1 MWRSE
6 LSPTQRVARTAA
18 ACLRERM
25 PPTEACL
32 RVPTFLGVHTLALSE
47 ELTLD
52 GGALR
57 VWTGAAEHHDPT
69 ADSATQLLAEQQR
82 YRRSQPPSRSQL
94 QQAGGAFGGGSLEA
108 RADQV
113 FCSPPASGRRV
124 LGGPFLRAAL
134 PSFDSAS
141 ADSAAAGLLHVWLAA
156 GGARSLADGGA
167 AAGGAGAGA
176 GGGAGG
182 VIRRLGPYRLHVLSA
197 TIGSA
202 GDETIAGAAAGD
214 SLQPSETL
222 TVTVAVDKV
231 AAMAEAEVA
240 DAVRPTDELLCMALP
255 QEEGEEACAWLST
268 QGAANPNQP

>member
-32 RVPTFLGVHTLALSE
+32 LVPTFLGVHTLALSE

-94 QQAGGAFGGGSLEA
+94 QQAGGAFGDGSLEA

-124 LGGPFLRAAL
+124 LGGP
-134 PSFDSAS
+134 
-141 ADSAAAGLLHVWLAA
+141 G
-156 GGARSLADGGA
+156 
-167 AAGGAGAGA
+167 
-176 GGGAGG
+176 
-182 VIRRLGPYRLHVLSA
+182 
-197 TIGSA
+197 
-202 GDETIAGAAAGD
+202 
-214 SLQPSETL
+214 
-222 TVTVAVDKV
+222 
-231 AAMAEAEVA
+231 
-240 DAVRPTDELLCMALP
+240 
-255 QEEGEEACAWLST
+255 
-268 QGAANPNQP
+268 

>member
-94 QQAGGAFGGGSLEA
+94 QQAGGAFGDGSLEA

-113 FCSPPASGRRV
+113 FCSPPASGRRI

-176 GGGAGG
+176 GGAGG

-202 GDETIAGAAAGD
+202 GR
-214 SLQPSETL
+214 
-222 TVTVAVDKV
+222 
-231 AAMAEAEVA
+231 
-240 DAVRPTDELLCMALP
+240 VRLRDRNRVRGKA
-255 QEEGEEACAWLST
+255 
-268 QGAANPNQP
+268 

>member
-1 MWRSE
+1 M
-6 LSPTQRVARTAA
+6 A
-18 ACLRERM
+18 

-94 QQAGGAFGGGSLEA
+94 QQAGGAFGDGSLEA

-124 LGGPFLRAAL
+124 LGGP
-134 PSFDSAS
+134 
-141 ADSAAAGLLHVWLAA
+141 G
-156 GGARSLADGGA
+156 
-167 AAGGAGAGA
+167 
-176 GGGAGG
+176 
-182 VIRRLGPYRLHVLSA
+182 
-197 TIGSA
+197 
-202 GDETIAGAAAGD
+202 
-214 SLQPSETL
+214 
-222 TVTVAVDKV
+222 
-231 AAMAEAEVA
+231 
-240 DAVRPTDELLCMALP
+240 
-255 QEEGEEACAWLST
+255 
-268 QGAANPNQP
+268 